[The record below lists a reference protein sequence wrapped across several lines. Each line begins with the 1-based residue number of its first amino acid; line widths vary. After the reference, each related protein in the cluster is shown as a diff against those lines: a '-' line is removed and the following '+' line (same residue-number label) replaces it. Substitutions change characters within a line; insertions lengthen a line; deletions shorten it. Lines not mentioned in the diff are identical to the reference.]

1 MKLFVCDRNAYGGWL
16 GKCGLGDV
24 VCYRNVVRYWGQV
37 CYWSMNAI
45 GAWGKAGMAGM
56 AGMRQECDKSMR
68 NVAVKCESNSNEMLR
83 NVKVE
88 C

>member
-1 MKLFVCDRNAYGGWL
+1 
-16 GKCGLGDV
+16 
-24 VCYRNVVRYWGQV
+24 
-37 CYWSMNAI
+37 MNAI